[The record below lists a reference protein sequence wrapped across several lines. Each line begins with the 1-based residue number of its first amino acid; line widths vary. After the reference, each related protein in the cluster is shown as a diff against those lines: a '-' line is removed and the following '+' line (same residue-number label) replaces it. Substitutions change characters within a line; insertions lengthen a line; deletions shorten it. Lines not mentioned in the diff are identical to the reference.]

1 MHVRTRANLS
11 GRQGRGI
18 HSLEKKGR
26 AIRFS
31 SAYLGIVS
39 HCEVQR
45 RIAVRILVVDL
56 RAAVETELDELFVAV
71 LRGDEQEGVALLVG
85 LVDRKVCVERVL
97 HALRLAVPS
106 LHKDGRHVG
115 HSALAR
121 PPLPVPLHG
130 LRRRDEDDGC
140 EVQVRHVIDA
150 RQTVLVFSRHPDAS
164 QRLREFAR
172 QRVQDVRVV
181 KDRV

>member
-1 MHVRTRANLS
+1 METSRLTPPAPRGSEPLAAAARSFGDRHPRGARCALSSPSSSSFVTPRIVPAASFPRVFLTIRSTIAGAPAGPVGAQNSLFVRPKHR
-11 GRQGRGI
+11 RGE
-18 HSLEKKGR
+18 SPGPG
-26 AIRFS
+26 F
-31 SAYLGIVS
+31 
-39 HCEVQR
+39 
-45 RIAVRILVVDL
+45 LVVPGA
-56 RAAVETELDELFVAV
+56 RYV
-71 LRGDEQEGVALLVG
+71 
-85 LVDRKVCVERVL
+85 RV
-97 HALRLAVPS
+97 R
-106 LHKDGRHVG
+106 

-130 LRRRDEDDGC
+130 LRRRDQDDGC